1 MLFCIIATNIT
12 SITVNICIK
21 LALRSQMLY
30 FYCYNDKIMLEPHT
44 LAIIIRKH
52 RKAAGLSQLRLA
64 EMAGVG
70 KTVVFD
76 LEKGKETV
84 QLDTLRKILAIL
96 NIKVE
101 LSSKYMNQNRSDEK
115 S

>member
-1 MLFCIIATNIT
+1 
-12 SITVNICIK
+12 
-21 LALRSQMLY
+21 
-30 FYCYNDKIMLEPHT
+30 MLEPQILT
-44 LAIIIRKH
+44 EIIKKH
-52 RKAAGLSQLRLA
+52 RKAAGLSQLQLA

-84 QLDTLRKILAIL
+84 QLETLRKVLSVL
-96 NIKVE
+96 NIKVQ
-101 LSSKYMNQNRSDEK
+101 LTSPLMNQILNNEK